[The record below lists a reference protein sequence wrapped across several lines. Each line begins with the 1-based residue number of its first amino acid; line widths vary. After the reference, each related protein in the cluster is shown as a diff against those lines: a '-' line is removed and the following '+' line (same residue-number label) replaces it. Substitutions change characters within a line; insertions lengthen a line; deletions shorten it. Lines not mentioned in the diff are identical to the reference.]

1 MAQRGDLFRP
11 DQLPTARS
19 EPPGIS
25 HRCPRSLA
33 VHEDYSD
40 SRSAAR
46 PLEIPVGG
54 HQLKFRITTGSS
66 NAKPSRRHE
75 PPPSGLTD
83 SGRVTAASFTATIAT
98 LDGASPPLGQSPYT
112 TPVRA
117 ARPCASPPAY
127 APPSPECN
135 PTYPGKAPTSRS
147 SSARSAR
154 HRWGCPTR
162 SIATCHTRGNTTDA
176 ELTELKSFWM
186 WEPFQ
191 DK

>member
-46 PLEIPVGG
+46 PLETPVGG

-98 LDGASPPLGQSPYT
+98 LDGASPTLCPTPYT
-112 TPVRA
+112 TSVRA
-117 ARPCASPPAY
+117 ARPSSSPPAY
-127 APPSPECN
+127 AAPILEVS
-135 PTYPGKAPTSRS
+135 PTSPGRP
-147 SSARSAR
+147 
-154 HRWGCPTR
+154 PT
-162 SIATCHTRGNTTDA
+162 
-176 ELTELKSFWM
+176 
-186 WEPFQ
+186 
-191 DK
+191 

>member
-1 MAQRGDLFRP
+1 MAQRGDLFGP

-46 PLEIPVGG
+46 PLETPVGG
-54 HQLKFRITTGSS
+54 HQLKFRITT
-66 NAKPSRRHE
+66 KPSRRHE

-98 LDGASPPLGQSPYT
+98 LDGASPPL
-112 TPVRA
+112 
-117 ARPCASPPAY
+117 
-127 APPSPECN
+127 
-135 PTYPGKAPTSRS
+135 
-147 SSARSAR
+147 
-154 HRWGCPTR
+154 
-162 SIATCHTRGNTTDA
+162 
-176 ELTELKSFWM
+176 
-186 WEPFQ
+186 
-191 DK
+191 